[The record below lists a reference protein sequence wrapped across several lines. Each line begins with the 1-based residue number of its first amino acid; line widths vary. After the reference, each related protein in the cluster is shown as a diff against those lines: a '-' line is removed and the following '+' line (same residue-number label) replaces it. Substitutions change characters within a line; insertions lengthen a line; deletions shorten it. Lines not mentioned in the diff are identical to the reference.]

1 MSYTALPKAKL
12 RCDVLKMDVRYSLAV
27 NDEYYISSNRPIHTR
42 ATVNSSNKLVIY
54 PGSHWLIE
62 FRAGHSIFIDDPTKE
77 YRIQMHDGTNYIGF
91 PATMANSA
99 NIKSSFNFG
108 RALILSSDIT
118 TSMTLSIICNYVDGT
133 TSSGSY
139 TQNSSSPIDSIKIME
154 LPV

>member
-1 MSYTALPKAKL
+1 MSYLALPKANL
-12 RCDVLKMDVRYSLAV
+12 RCDILKLDVRYTLAV
-27 NDEYYISSNRPIHTR
+27 NDEYSISSDRPKHTR
-42 ATVNSSNKLVIY
+42 ATVNNNNKLVIY

-62 FRAGHSIFIDDPTKE
+62 FRTAHNIYISDTTKE
-77 YRIQMHDGTNYIGF
+77 YRIQLHDGTNYIGF
-91 PATMANSA
+91 PATMANSY

-133 TSSGSY
+133 TANGSY
-139 TQNSSSPIDSIKIME
+139 TQNSNSPIDSIKIME